1 VIVVRRF
8 RTYDEILIDMGRSST
23 SMRDNGL
30 NELGPVG
37 NLEPSMSLNLFMIME
52 RHEASFLS
60 IHILS
65 ETHR

>member
-1 VIVVRRF
+1 
-8 RTYDEILIDMGRSST
+8 
-23 SMRDNGL
+23 MRDNGL

-60 IHILS
+60 IYVLS